1 MKLPGIT
8 ESNRRWWVLG
18 TMAGS
23 LSMIMIDQT
32 VVSVALPTMHR
43 DLQLSSTGAQWVVN
57 VYMLL
62 LAMLV
67 VVGGK
72 LGDLFG
78 PERLFRL
85 GVGLFVAASAACGMA
100 QSEIWIIAARGLQGA
115 GAAMMVPATGAILTN
130 TFAARERGRAM
141 GIYSGSSMVFLAIGP
156 LVGGVLTQALSW
168 RAVFFINLP
177 IGALTLGVAHLTI
190 PRSAACR
197 AQGGSFDWRGAAAV
211 VVALGSLVLAMM
223 QGQSWGWTSS
233 ATLVLF
239 GLAAVAAVALVWW
252 ERRIDQPLI
261 SPALLGKR
269 NFAIDNVV
277 LAAIQFA
284 LVGVSVFGAIWVQT
298 VLGFGPILAGLS
310 LLPLTVTLLLT
321 APRAGRLY
329 DRHGARALL
338 SGGTLLM
345 GASLAW
351 LGLVLHQLSY
361 PWLIPGYVGI
371 GLALGLAISP
381 ATTDAL
387 NAADPRERGEASGL
401 TQMTRQ
407 LGGSIGLAILGA
419 IIAGTHAGPGAA
431 AARSATTTGTA
442 DGYLVAAALMV
453 VIAGGAALLYRRQPA
468 VAEQPAA
475 SAPSPAP
482 PAATLR
488 EPARELTTV

>member
-1 MKLPGIT
+1 MRLPSIT
-8 ESNRRWWVLG
+8 ETNRRWWVLA

-43 DLQLSSTGAQWVVN
+43 NLHLSPTGAQWVVN

-67 VVGGK
+67 VVGGR

-78 PERLFRL
+78 PERMFRL
-85 GVGLFVAASAACGMA
+85 GVGLFVGASAACGLA
-100 QSEIWIIAARGLQGA
+100 QGEVWMIAARGLQGV

-130 TFAARERGRAM
+130 TFAPRERGRAM

-156 LVGGVLTQALSW
+156 LVGGLLTQALSW

-177 IGALTLGVAHLTI
+177 IGLLTLAVAHLTI
-190 PRSAACR
+190 PHAKASGVPA
-197 AQGGSFDWRGAAAV
+197 GSFDWRGGAAV
-211 VVALGSLVLAMM
+211 IVALGSLVLAMM
-223 QGQSWGWTSS
+223 QGQTWGWTSTG
-233 ATLVLF
+233 TLGLF
-239 GLAAVAAVALVWW
+239 GLATLAAIGLVWW
-252 ERRIDQPLI
+252 ELRIEEPLI
-261 SPALLGKR
+261 SPALLRKG

-277 LAAIQFA
+277 LAAIQFG

-310 LLPLTVTLLLT
+310 LLPLTVTLLLA

-329 DRHGARALL
+329 DRHGPRALL
-338 SGGTLLM
+338 AGGTLLM

-351 LGLVLHQLSY
+351 LGIVLDQLSY
-361 PWLIPGYVGI
+361 PWLVPGYVGI

-381 ATTDAL
+381 ASTDAL
-387 NAADPRERGEASGL
+387 NAAAPQERGEASGL

-407 LGGSIGLAILGA
+407 LGGSIGLAVLGA

-442 DGYLVAAALMV
+442 DGYLVAAGLML
-453 VIAGGAALLYRRQPA
+453 VIAIRTALVVRREAASDARP
-468 VAEQPAA
+468 VALAAPAA
-475 SAPSPAP
+475 
-482 PAATLR
+482 AAVEPTR
-488 EPARELTTV
+488 EMSVA